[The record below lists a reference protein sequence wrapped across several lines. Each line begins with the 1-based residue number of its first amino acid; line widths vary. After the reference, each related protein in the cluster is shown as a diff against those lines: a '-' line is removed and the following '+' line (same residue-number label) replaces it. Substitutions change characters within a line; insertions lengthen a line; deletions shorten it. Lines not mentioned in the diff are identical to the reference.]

1 MPVEVR
7 REETAAAPKAAV
19 ASKPAPRTQ
28 PAMKVSKGVPK
39 YLSWPYVGSNIDNKA
54 GVKDNARGKPPAD
67 SVAAGL
73 ATDSVATDTVVP
85 GAELKGIMLV
95 NPASEYMRGID
106 KPEAQKSG
114 LWGGMSWVYLALTV
128 MFCVICLKFKGN
140 SRYMKAL
147 YSDLTDTRLRSNVF
161 DETVRETSLL
171 VLMNIMWVLNAG
183 VMLWTAVRQYS
194 GLYAGAGAALSPN
207 SISITCPEW
216 IGIGICAG
224 VAAAYLL
231 VETLAYWVV
240 GNVFSDRHKTGLWV
254 KGAAAST
261 ALETFLLFPISLLML
276 IYPEWHEMLLWM
288 GIGVFILGKI
298 VFLYKGFRIFFAE
311 ISSWMLFLYYLCSLE
326 IVPLILTYF
335 GAVVASASWH

>member
-7 REETAAAPKAAV
+7 HDDKVAAPKAAV
-19 ASKPAPRTQ
+19 ASKPAPRRE

-39 YLSWPYVGSNIDNKA
+39 YLSWPYVGSGVDNKA
-54 GVKDNARGKPPAD
+54 GVKDNAPGQLAAD
-67 SVAAGL
+67 SVAAGS
-73 ATDSVATDTVVP
+73 AADSVAADTVVP
-85 GAELKGIMLV
+85 GAELKGIVLV
-95 NPASEYMRGID
+95 NPASEYMRGME
-106 KPEAQKSG
+106 KPEVQKKG
-114 LWGGMSWVYLALTV
+114 VWGGMSWVYLALTV

-147 YSDLTDTRLRSNVF
+147 YSDLIDTRLRSNVF

-194 GLYAGAGAALSPN
+194 GLYEGVGAVLSPN
-207 SISITCPEW
+207 SMSITCPEW
-216 IGIGICAG
+216 IGISICAG
-224 VAAAYLL
+224 VSAVCMLIQMI
-231 VETLAYWVV
+231 AYWVV

-335 GAVVASASWH
+335 GAVLACATWH